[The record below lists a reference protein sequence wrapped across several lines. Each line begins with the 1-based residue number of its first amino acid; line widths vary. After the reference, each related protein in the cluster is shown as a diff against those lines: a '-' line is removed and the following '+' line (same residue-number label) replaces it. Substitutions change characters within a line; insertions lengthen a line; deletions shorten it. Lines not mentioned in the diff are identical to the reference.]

1 MCVVRIVATEPT
13 HTRRTCR
20 LLCVFFACLALSRP
34 PCLLRPFPQV
44 TLLDKFM
51 EAKQQSRRRRER
63 HERAVAFPQNFEAGE
78 YHSSAE
84 REEKVVESTSS
95 LGLES
100 LLSEHWIM
108 PRDSSH
114 CPKRRLHYRQNG
126 IPKTSAG
133 SLESVNNLSRHQ
145 PGAPK
150 VLHKSPLFPPL
161 SRPLLSFGRS
171 LNA

>member
-108 PRDSSH
+108 SRDSSH
-114 CPKRRLHYRQNG
+114 CRAPKEDF
-126 IPKTSAG
+126 ITDKTG
-133 SLESVNNLSRHQ
+133 SLKPVQDPS
-145 PGAPK
+145 K
-150 VLHKSPLFPPL
+150 VLITSHAINRV
-161 SRPLLSFGRS
+161 RPKCSINLLSFPRYHGLFS
-171 LNA
+171 LSAVR